1 MAKSRNAA
9 IIGGISVAVIIG
21 IAISVIAGT
30 SPLPEDQETGTVPI
44 PPVASEDTV
53 DITESSNVSTGAE
66 FYITEEG
73 NKVFIVSAT
82 DTPEPE
88 G

>member
-30 SPLPEDQETGTVPI
+30 SLPEDQETGTVSI

-53 DITESSNVSTGAE
+53 DVTESGNVSTGAE

-73 NKVFIVSAT
+73 NKVYIVSAT